1 MSLITKMSSCL
12 IMINVTIFALP
23 LSSTIVMFSGLSGVT
38 LMAFS
43 SYEHLDDL
51 VITRWLIAEGLI
63 WVFTPLIA
71 MALTYG
77 L

>member
-23 LSSTIVMFSGLSGVT
+23 LSSTIVMFSGLSGVM
-38 LMAFS
+38 LYAFNT
-43 SYEHLDDL
+43 YEHLDSL
-51 VITRWLIAEGLI
+51 VITSWLISEFLI

>member
-1 MSLITKMSSCL
+1 
-12 IMINVTIFALP
+12 MINVTIFALP